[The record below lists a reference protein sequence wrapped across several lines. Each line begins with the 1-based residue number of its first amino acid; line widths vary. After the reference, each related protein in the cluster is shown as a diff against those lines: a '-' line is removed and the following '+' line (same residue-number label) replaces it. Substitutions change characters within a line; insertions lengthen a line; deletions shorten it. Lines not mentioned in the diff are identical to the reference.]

1 MTLARGFDSKSV
13 TDQQEAAFGRVEGKS
28 EFEGGD
34 PRRVARRRSL
44 ELAKIDVE
52 RKLKATTHETHR
64 RMLEKT
70 LAALEQELSDL
81 T

>member
-13 TDQQEAAFGRVEGKS
+13 TDQQEAAFGRVQGKS

-34 PRRVARRRSL
+34 PKRLARRRSL
-44 ELAKIDVE
+44 ELARIDVE
-52 RKLKATTHETHR
+52 HKLKTTTHEAHR
-64 RMLEKT
+64 KMLEKT
-70 LAALEQELSDL
+70 LAALERELSDL